1 MQDLYLATPQGEP
14 QPTDGEFPEAIEL
27 ELLVPLPHLTR
38 LCLGRPFAK
47 AALNFGLMPQ
57 LRRLQLRTFRGIIGA
72 ATLSQCTQLSELEVF
87 GSAAKKVLPAAA
99 AAASLRHLM
108 LHYAP
113 GAEKHCPAAL
123 VALTALRCMA
133 LKGKHS
139 SKLLPMEPMPSLQAL
154 FLDDKDIRE
163 VSPWRDAS
171 ARAWTLKGH
180 PTSRS
185 VRKGRAIG
193 LVILL

>member
-87 GSAAKKVLPAAA
+87 GSAAKRILPAVP
-99 AAASLRHLM
+99 AASLRHLV

-123 VALTALRCMA
+123 TALTALRCLA
-133 LKGKHS
+133 LRGKQS
-139 SKLLPMEPMPSLQAL
+139 SKLLPPKEPLPSLQAL
-154 FLDDKDIRE
+154 FLEDCN
-163 VSPWRDAS
+163 VHQV
-171 ARAWTLKGH
+171 TG
-180 PTSRS
+180 S
-185 VRKGRAIG
+185 VTWH
-193 LVILL
+193 V